1 MSLVPEAMSSEPTCT
16 EITKP
21 GVVIEQCYIDDYE
34 SDINEL
40 LKQKMRHKRRR
51 YVYHQINKKRIHIL
65 IFFYFRKLRSR

>member
-16 EITKP
+16 GITKP
-21 GVVIEQCYIDDYE
+21 GAVIEQGYIDDYE

-51 YVYHQINKKRIHIL
+51 YVYHEIKKKGYI
-65 IFFYFRKLRSR
+65 Y